1 MSLIVPIVD
10 ISFTIVGRVK
20 LDTDRALED
29 PWWDQSVKGL
39 DLNDKIQFQQAISN
53 YISAYLRHENL
64 LSEVP
69 WSCGPADVYSVTVE
83 VNNGGSNNAAD
94 ERIS

>member
-1 MSLIVPIVD
+1 MNIPVVD
-10 ISFTIVGRVK
+10 ISFTITGRVK
-20 LDTDRALED
+20 LDIDRAFED
-29 PWWDQSVKGL
+29 PWWDQVTQGL
-39 DLNDKIQFQQAISN
+39 DLNDPIQFQQAVSN

-69 WSCGPADVYSVTVE
+69 WSCGPADIYSVKVE

-94 ERIS
+94 ERNV